1 MGWDMLGSNDRDKKK
16 DSAPTGSTAPRGALD
31 VNGVALTKAAQS
43 LASATIDFG
52 LSNLAATSVNCQAM
66 TLNNIK
72 DGGTYS
78 VVVTGATAATY
89 SPAERLAHFRIK
101 PQS

>member
-1 MGWDMLGSNDRDKKK
+1 MLRTGVQWACRDRLYL
-16 DSAPTGSTAPRGALD
+16 STWRLD
-31 VNGVALTKAAQS
+31 VNGVALTKLAQS
-43 LASATIDFG
+43 LAAAIIAFG
-52 LSNLAATSVNCQAM
+52 LSNLATTSVNCQAM

-78 VVVTGATAATY
+78 LVVTGATAATY
-89 SPAERLAHFRIK
+89 SPAEHLAHFRIR